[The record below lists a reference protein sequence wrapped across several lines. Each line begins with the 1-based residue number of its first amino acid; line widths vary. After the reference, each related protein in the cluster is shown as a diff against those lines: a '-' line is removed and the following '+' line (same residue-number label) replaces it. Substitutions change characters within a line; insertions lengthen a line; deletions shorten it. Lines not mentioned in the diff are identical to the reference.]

1 MLTFSH
7 EWMFVTDTVD
17 AIYPPNS
24 WIPQAIMDRLGE
36 VIAAQPA
43 NGRSTATPSS
53 KVSTSDDDFSG
64 SVLSRS
70 SATST
75 LRRPLI
81 HARQVRSIRDLEPFF
96 STISLAAYEAVY
108 HSAGGGAR
116 VDWPAVEASLERD
129 IFEGAA

>member
-1 MLTFSH
+1 
-7 EWMFVTDTVD
+7 MFVTDTVD
-17 AIYPPNS
+17 AIYPPDS
-24 WIPQAIMDRLGE
+24 WVPQAIVDRLGE
-36 VIAAQPA
+36 VIVLQPA
-43 NGRSTATPSS
+43 NGRSSATPAPKNS
-53 KVSTSDDDFSG
+53 KIDDGCSG

-70 SATST
+70 SATAS

-81 HARQVRSIRDLEPFF
+81 QARQVRSLQELEPFF

-129 IFEGAA
+129 IFEGTA